1 MRLKAALALAA
12 GAVVLALLWRSGALA
27 ALTAE
32 AFALQ
37 KAMQDGLARSVL
49 AIRRGE
55 PGALAALVAAAGLYG
70 VAHAAGPGHGK
81 ALLGAAAVASRAWAG
96 RIAGLALVSALAQGL
111 TAVVLVYGALAL
123 LGAPASSAV
132 GLGERGFEP
141 FAWGAVAVI
150 GLWFAARGARGV
162 LAAAPGGQAVAHAH
176 AADEACGCG
185 HAHGPTAA
193 EVAALRDWRDAAALV
208 GAVALRPCAGAMM
221 TLAVAWGVGVPVAG
235 LLAVLAMSLGVALVT
250 GGVAL
255 GAMGARDT
263 ALAAAGAARLAPVA
277 AGLQAAAGV
286 AVFAMGAAGLAASL

>member
-1 MRLKAALALAA
+1 MRLRAALAVAA
-12 GAVVLALLWRSGALA
+12 GAAALALLWRSGALA

-81 ALLGAAAVASRAWAG
+81 ALLGAAAVASRAGAG

-111 TAVVLVYGALAL
+111 TAVALVYGALAL
-123 LGAPASSAV
+123 LGAPASAAV

-141 FAWGAVAVI
+141 LAWGAVALI

-162 LAAAPGGQAVAHAH
+162 LAGAPPAHDH
-176 AADEACGCG
+176 GEACGCG
-185 HAHGPTAA
+185 HAHGPAPA

-221 TLAVAWGVGVPVAG
+221 TLAVAWGVGVPAAG

-255 GAMGARDT
+255 GAMGARET

-286 AVFAMGAAGLAASL
+286 AVFVMGATGLAAAL